1 MTKAKNEVCN
11 VSLHE
16 NCYSVGGISLWWVSL
31 LEGNFLLWGMTKF
44 SITGGI
50 PSIPGSKVLR
60 SLLGWVPLPVIGSLA
75 LQGVSVIS
83 INMFLNAARYVKVL
97 YM

>member
-1 MTKAKNEVCN
+1 MGESTRGEF
-11 VSLHE
+11 SL
-16 NCYSVGGISLWWVSL
+16 VGDDQIFDYW
-31 LEGNFLLWGMTKF
+31 
-44 SITGGI
+44 GI

-60 SLLGWVPLPVIGSLA
+60 SLLVGVPLPVMGSLA

-97 YM
+97 YL